1 MIATKGVGN
10 HNHKVHLVLQSNV
23 HTQMRAVRLIDL
35 FRVSGDANGS
45 GITVYVV
52 TASTFNM
59 MTQITE
65 AASPWRPISST
76 EGLRPV
82 VPLGVRRPETRIRT
96 STTMGWPWATSKVGG
111 DPPYVE

>member
-1 MIATKGVGN
+1 
-10 HNHKVHLVLQSNV
+10 
-23 HTQMRAVRLIDL
+23 MRAVRLIDL

-65 AASPWRPISST
+65 AASPW
-76 EGLRPV
+76 
-82 VPLGVRRPETRIRT
+82 
-96 STTMGWPWATSKVGG
+96 
-111 DPPYVE
+111 